1 MSIEAK
7 RGWNWMLWVGFA
19 LSLVAFTSYFFL
31 FVQFPS
37 TRNFPSVNLALF
49 ALAGGLLTMGLRRAF
64 RHPEMYHGKV
74 FGPILAGLSVLVTGL
89 FIFSVFVVGRQ
100 MPASSGAPHVG
111 AKAPDFTL
119 LDTARNP
126 VSLESL
132 LTQPLHGVAPKGVML
147 VFYRGYW

>member
-1 MSIEAK
+1 
-7 RGWNWMLWVGFA
+7 MLWVGFA
-19 LSLVAFTSYFFL
+19 LSVAAFTSYFFW

-37 TRNFPSVNLALF
+37 TRNFPWANLALF
-49 ALAGGLLTMGLRRAF
+49 ALAGGALTMGLRRAF
-64 RHPEMYHGKV
+64 RHPEVYRGKV
-74 FGPILAGLSVLVTGL
+74 FGLL
-89 FIFSVFVVGRQ
+89 FAALSVFVAGLFVFSIFIAGRQ
-100 MPASSGAPHVG
+100 MPASSGAPHEG
-111 AKAPDFTL
+111 ARAPDFTL